1 TFAIGLSV
9 PFILQFFSSQLDHIL
24 SYTSIV
30 IGNESESEIYADS
43 HDIASTDLPTGKEKT
58 TSFPVKPIE
67 DIVDTDGAGDAF
79 AGGVVG
85 ALLLH
90 QHIEKA
96 IEAGNTLGGLCIG
109 QNEPV
114 LPLPKD

>member
-30 IGNESESEIYADS
+30 IGNES
-43 HDIASTDLPTGKEKT
+43 DIIAIQGKEKT